1 MLGLQLLASLTAS
14 LAVAY
19 PARPPLRELRLAAAP
34 PPAGFE
40 WGAFDR
46 AGLLEK
52 LDTQVVSRAVRLAN
66 HVPASASL
74 AYFGLISTTMMSMP
88 MPLMTGGVATLR
100 SVITRGVGPTTNEAF
115 AALFPTLVTPAN
127 FVFLIWP
134 AISLLQLLTLASSA
148 LPLPGRPPL
157 KQDSLTALAAANFAA
172 TAWLLFASNA
182 AAGAL
187 PLASSLTLPLVPLLA
202 GFPLRSAGPPLGLQ
216 RLAFSVYAAF
226 TTLASF
232 LALAVELQHGGR
244 DPAERQPRPS
254 RDAAE
259 IQPRPSRGIAE
270 MQHGGRLPIDAEHR
284 VRAYRLPLELG

>member
-1 MLGLQLLASLTAS
+1 MLAALTAS
-14 LAVAY
+14 LAVAH
-19 PARPPLRELRLAAAP
+19 PARPPLRAQLRLAAAP

-88 MPLMTGGVATLR
+88 MPMMTGGVATLR

-157 KQDSLTALAAANFAA
+157 KQDSLTALAAANCRN
-172 TAWLLFASNA
+172 SRRDRMVSC
-182 AAGAL
+182 
-187 PLASSLTLPLVPLLA
+187 SSSGYNNV
-202 GFPLRSAGPPLGLQ
+202 
-216 RLAFSVYAAF
+216 SVAQ
-226 TTLASF
+226 S
-232 LALAVELQHGGR
+232 V
-244 DPAERQPRPS
+244 
-254 RDAAE
+254 
-259 IQPRPSRGIAE
+259 
-270 MQHGGRLPIDAEHR
+270 
-284 VRAYRLPLELG
+284 

>member
-1 MLGLQLLASLTAS
+1 ML
-14 LAVAY
+14 
-19 PARPPLRELRLAAAP
+19 
-34 PPAGFE
+34 
-40 WGAFDR
+40 
-46 AGLLEK
+46 
-52 LDTQVVSRAVRLAN
+52 N
-66 HVPASASL
+66 HVPARASL

-88 MPLMTGGVATLR
+88 MPMMVGGVATLR

-157 KQDSLTALAAANFAA
+157 KQDSLTALAAANCAA

-202 GFPLRSAGPPLGLQ
+202 GFPLRSAGPPLGIQ
-216 RLAFSVYAAF
+216 RLAFSACY
-226 TTLASF
+226 L
-232 LALAVELQHGGR
+232 
-244 DPAERQPRPS
+244 
-254 RDAAE
+254 DAAT
-259 IQPRPSRGIAE
+259 
-270 MQHGGRLPIDAEHR
+270 
-284 VRAYRLPLELG
+284 